1 MAKYKDQGEIIT
13 QGIKYAGSKL
23 AIVKHILSAISDLQ
37 VDTVLDGFSGTTRV
51 SQALAQSGYEVTCS
65 DISAW
70 SEVFGKCFLQ
80 ATKPRDFYQPYM
92 EELNALDGQD
102 GWFTQHYAVE
112 QGEITKA
119 PFQRKNLRKLDA
131 IRQRIEEYHLD
142 DIDKAVLLTSLMFAL
157 DKVDS
162 TLGHYVSYLADWS
175 PRSYDDMRLE
185 VPNYQIY
192 DKRHTVLKGDV
203 FEIIKGRKFDL
214 AYFDPPY
221 GSNNEKMPPSRVRYS
236 AYYHFWTSVVLYDKP
251 KLFGKVNRR
260 EDTRDTVASSIFEE
274 FKKNDDGK
282 YVATEAIGRLIKET
296 DAKYVLFSYSNGGR
310 ATKEELFEIMNCY
323 GKLVRVVEIDHK
335 YNVMSAMR
343 WTNEWIKE
351 DKKNIEYLFLI
362 EK

>member
-1 MAKYKDQGEIIT
+1 M
-13 QGIKYAGSKL
+13 
-23 AIVKHILSAISDLQ
+23 
-37 VDTVLDGFSGTTRV
+37 
-51 SQALAQSGYEVTCS
+51 
-65 DISAW
+65 
-70 SEVFGKCFLQ
+70 FGKCFLQ

-221 GSNNEKMPPSRVRYS
+221 GLIMKKCRRAEFAIRRIIIFGRPSFCMINPS
-236 AYYHFWTSVVLYDKP
+236 CL
-251 KLFGKVNRR
+251 GKS
-260 EDTRDTVASSIFEE
+260 TV
-274 FKKNDDGK
+274 GK
-282 YVATEAIGRLIKET
+282 THGIRL
-296 DAKYVLFSYSNGGR
+296 R
-310 ATKEELFEIMNCY
+310 A
-323 GKLVRVVEIDHK
+323 
-335 YNVMSAMR
+335 
-343 WTNEWIKE
+343 
-351 DKKNIEYLFLI
+351 LFL
-362 EK
+362 KNSRRTTMAST